1 MQSVDW
7 VKIAPE
13 VAKQLLGEPKSIS
26 STEMRWNT
34 HGSMVLNLEQGTF
47 YDFEEGIG
55 GGIIDLIK
63 HLNQDVNTILKQFGY
78 DQALPNDSLLINV
91 SKTPPIVA
99 DKGNARSF
107 TRVQTKE
114 LYKQAIVHLQY
125 TNDFMV
131 MRFPDGHFIR
141 QKYAPFS
148 RNSDGTWSMKR
159 PEGKLPIYY
168 TNNEIEKPIII
179 CEGEKALKGAE
190 YIVQGKFDV
199 CTWHGGVNS
208 WEKADWTPI
217 YGRKVWIWPDND
229 DAGKK
234 CALDIHSFL
243 KEHKC
248 KVSVIRPPFEFADKD
263 DLYDAYE
270 NSFFANADEL
280 EEYAKD
286 NQEYIPNDDVEF
298 ADYDEMEMN
307 DTPPEWVI
315 DKVIE
320 KGSVASLYAEP
331 KAGKSFVGISMMLSI
346 ATGKDWY
353 DYTVNK
359 PSGVLYLCGEGEKS
373 IFKRILAWEKNFL
386 GEYGKLRDAKFRVS
400 KRPVRILDDENYEKL
415 LRKAHEV
422 KRELGSLGLIVI
434 DTLQRN
440 FGSGDENS
448 TSDMNLFIQRV
459 DRLKFETGAC
469 VMLVHHTGH
478 AGNKSNGMR
487 RGRGSSV
494 LPASLDSEFYIERT
508 DKDTQSG
515 MLALE
520 DKVMYVKMSQTL
532 NKEDMNIPPI
542 NFRMDTITDLG
553 KKKDK
558 KSAILVKI
566 DESEVPITI
575 NPVKP
580 SPQEKPVLEALK
592 KLPLEDNKENPQD
605 CMYMPGTLEGKVQHN
620 GKNLTSDQIAECLK
634 GLKSKNLLKHTPN
647 VGYQHKDYGEMMSKF
662 RDKEDE
668 KQ

>member
-1 MQSVDW
+1 MSNVDW
-7 VKIAPE
+7 QRIAPE
-13 VAKQLLGEPKSIS
+13 VAKQLLGEPS
-26 STEMRWNT
+26 STTSKELRWGT
-34 HGSMVLNLEQGTF
+34 HGSMTLNLTEGTW
-47 YDFEEGIG
+47 YDFENQVG

-63 HLNQDVNTILKQFGY
+63 YRNQDVATILKSFGY
-78 DQALPNDSLLINV
+78 DQALPSDSLLSV
-91 SKTPPIVA
+91 SGLPQNNTN
-99 DKGNARSF
+99 KGNARSF
-107 TRVQTKE
+107 SKVQMRE
-114 LYKQAIVHLQY
+114 LYSQAIVKVQY
-125 TNDFMV
+125 STNFWV
-131 MRFPDGHFIR
+131 MRFPDGHPIK

-148 RNSDGTWSMKR
+148 MNLDGSWSLKR

-168 TNNEIEKPIII
+168 TDKAKDKPIII
-179 CEGEKALKGAE
+179 NEGEKAMRGAE
-190 YIVQGKFDV
+190 AIYDGDV

-208 WEKADWTPI
+208 WEKADWSPI
-217 YGRKVWIWPDND
+217 YGREVWIWPDND
-229 DAGKK
+229 EAGKK
-234 CALDIHSFL
+234 CALDIHKFL

-248 KVSVIRPPFEFADKD
+248 KVSVIRPPFEFTDKD

-270 NSFFANADEL
+270 NNFFANTDEL
-280 EEYAKD
+280 EDYAKD

-346 ATGKDWY
+346 ATGMDWY

-386 GEYGKLRDAKFRVS
+386 GEYGKVRDAKFRVS

-422 KRELGSLGLIVI
+422 KAELGSLGLIVI

-448 TSDMNLFIQRV
+448 TSDMNLFIQRI

-558 KSAILVKI
+558 KSAVLVQI

-580 SPQEKPVLEALK
+580 SPQEKPVLEALE

-605 CMYMPGTLEGKVQHN
+605 CMYMPATLEGRVQYKD
-620 GKNLTSDQIAECLK
+620 KNLTSDQIAECLK
-634 GLKSKNLLKHTPN
+634 GLKSKNLLKHIPN
-647 VGYQHKDYGEMMSKF
+647 VGYQHKDYGEMMTKY